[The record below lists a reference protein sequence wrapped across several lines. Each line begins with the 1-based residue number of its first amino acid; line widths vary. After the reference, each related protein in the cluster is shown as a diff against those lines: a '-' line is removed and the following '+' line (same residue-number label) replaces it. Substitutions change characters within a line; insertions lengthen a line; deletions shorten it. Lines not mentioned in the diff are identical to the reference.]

1 MAEHDAYS
9 WLLKPPT
16 ADSALWLSKNL
27 DSCSM
32 WLSMVFLSCRDRMS
46 EVLSYLER
54 NMQDLDALA
63 ADLAEAAEEAADAQA
78 G

>member
-1 MAEHDAYS
+1 
-9 WLLKPPT
+9 
-16 ADSALWLSKNL
+16 
-27 DSCSM
+27 M